1 MDFPGTVRK
10 FRGIWGSLN
19 PWIRDFLEVIIE
31 VCVIIVVL
39 KVLLGARMIL
49 PLVAVTTGSMIH
61 DDGDMSW
68 KLWMTERGINE
79 SQISGFPLLS
89 GFNIGDMIVVK
100 NPDAKLGDVLI
111 YERDK
116 DHSGLGDIPIIHRAV
131 GIVYVEDWKVAR
143 TEGTLDCFTNGSIM
157 KYVNMT
163 QDCAAR
169 GVQNCPYPAIPKSS
183 SFRLYITKG
192 DHNLESDQCS
202 KVMQISYPVN
212 EEQVLGRGFFR
223 IPYIGYL
230 KIIPTLLIRLVLGS

>member
-1 MDFPGTVRK
+1 MDFSGAFKKFRK
-10 FRGIWGSLN
+10 FWGSLN
-19 PWIRDFLEVIIE
+19 PWIRDFVEVILEVL
-31 VCVIIVVL
+31 VIIIVL

-61 DDGDMSW
+61 DEGDMSW

-79 SQISGFPLLS
+79 TQIAGFPLLS

-100 NPDAKLGDVLI
+100 NPDTRLGEVVI

-131 GIVYVEDWKVAR
+131 GIVYVEDWRVSK
-143 TEGTLDCFTNGSIM
+143 TEGTLDCFTSESIM
-157 KYVNMT
+157 RFVNLT
-163 QDCAAR
+163 RDCAS
-169 GVQNCPYPAIPKSS
+169 GGFEPCPYPAVPKSS
-183 SFRLYITKG
+183 SFRMYITKG